1 MTSQTLTKGL
11 NEPANMLITFMV
23 SIWKIT
29 GLNLMFSGSKG
40 KPSSQANYGNT
51 LVKLNVINKTIIFS
65 IWLLQKLEVL
75 RFPVSLSDELGRLS
89 PWVQKS
95 QEVFETLKREE
106 FT

>member
-1 MTSQTLTKGL
+1 MTSQKLAKGL

-65 IWLLQKLEVL
+65 DSSKNWE
-75 RFPVSLSDELGRLS
+75 FLGF
-89 PWVQKS
+89 Q
-95 QEVFETLKREE
+95 
-106 FT
+106 